1 MKKTLL
7 TAALAACAFASAS
20 AQVNDNFT
28 GHIYSAMSDNGRYVA
43 ESVDGSIS
51 FLDRWTGAAWTYTAN
66 NANGGNGHCVSN
78 TGILVGTNG
87 TAPCYWLDGT
97 CY

>member
-28 GHIYSAMSDNGRYVA
+28 GHIFSAMSDNGRYVA
-43 ESVDGSIS
+43 ESMDGTIN
-51 FLDRWTGAAWTYTAN
+51 FLDR
-66 NANGGNGHCVSN
+66 
-78 TGILVGTNG
+78 
-87 TAPCYWLDGT
+87 
-97 CY
+97 